1 MFYLLFLRKYAFFV
15 FRMRKTTLNL
25 DIGKVIKERRALLG
39 ISQQDLS
46 DYSGVGISTVKD
58 LERGV
63 GNPSIETL
71 KKILDVV
78 GLEIIL
84 QVNLPKSHKVYHS
97 KQIFPVFTNMLPEG
111 ANRRALCRLKKFYR
125 KDFFGLLELIY

>member
-1 MFYLLFLRKYAFFV
+1 M
-15 FRMRKTTLNL
+15 
-25 DIGKVIKERRALLG
+25 DIGKIIKERRALLG

-63 GNPSIETL
+63 GKPSIDTL

-78 GLEIIL
+78 GLEMIF
-84 QVNLPKSHKVYHS
+84 QV
-97 KQIFPVFTNMLPEG
+97 KQTV
-111 ANRRALCRLKKFYR
+111 K
-125 KDFFGLLELIY
+125 

>member
-1 MFYLLFLRKYAFFV
+1 M
-15 FRMRKTTLNL
+15 

-46 DYSGVGISTVKD
+46 DYSGVSISTVKD

-71 KKILDVV
+71 SKILDVV

-84 QVNLPKSHKVYHS
+84 QV
-97 KQIFPVFTNMLPEG
+97 KQTV
-111 ANRRALCRLKKFYR
+111 K
-125 KDFFGLLELIY
+125 

>member
-1 MFYLLFLRKYAFFV
+1 M
-15 FRMRKTTLNL
+15 N
-25 DIGKVIKERRALLG
+25 IGAIIKERRVLLG

-63 GNPSIETL
+63 GNPSVETL

-78 GLEIIL
+78 GMEFVL
-84 QVNLPKSHKVYHS
+84 KV
-97 KQIFPVFTNMLPEG
+97 KRTV
-111 ANRRALCRLKKFYR
+111 
-125 KDFFGLLELIY
+125 

>member
-1 MFYLLFLRKYAFFV
+1 M
-15 FRMRKTTLNL
+15 

-46 DYSGVGISTVKD
+46 DYSGVSISTVKD

-71 KKILDVV
+71 RKILDVV

-84 QVNLPKSHKVYHS
+84 QV
-97 KQIFPVFTNMLPEG
+97 KQTV
-111 ANRRALCRLKKFYR
+111 K
-125 KDFFGLLELIY
+125 